1 MRYLMHLYLIDS
13 NELPEYY
20 ISLTVSSTWTL
31 RDNGL
36 MIEPRPNRIWWLLL
50 VTNDW
55 INLACM

>member
-36 MIEPRPNRIWWLLL
+36 MIEPCPNRIWWLLL